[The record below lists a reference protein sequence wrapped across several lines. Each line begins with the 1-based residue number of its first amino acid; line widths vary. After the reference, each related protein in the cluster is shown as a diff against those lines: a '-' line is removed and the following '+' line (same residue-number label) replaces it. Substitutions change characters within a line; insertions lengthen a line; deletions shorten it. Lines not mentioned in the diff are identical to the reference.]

1 METTEKKEKRTHHGH
16 ALKRVR
22 TTLGV
27 KQETLAVELGM
38 TQAMISTYEGKKVI
52 EDTMLEKFA
61 TALGVSAKFIK
72 ELEEDPVTVIIKN
85 NNTFEN
91 NEKVSNIG
99 SYSVVDNST
108 NQFNPVDKIVE
119 LCEKLLDKEQEKIA
133 LLEKLLKDR

>member
-61 TALGVSAKFIK
+61 TALGVSAEFIK
-72 ELEEDPVTVIIKN
+72 ELEEDPVTVIIEN
-85 NNTFEN
+85 NNIETN
-91 NEKVSNIG
+91 NGRGYVG
-99 SYSVVDNST
+99 VDNST
-108 NQFNPVDKIVE
+108 NQFNPVDKIS
-119 LCEKLLDKEQEKIA
+119 K
-133 LLEKLLKDR
+133 